1 MILPWPRWYL
11 NYFSKPGTSCLQV
24 VFQVF
29 PLHHTPSLESLQK
42 SWVRKLFGLQ
52 PLGENIKSLKAP
64 SKSLCAGE
72 ISEYFGLKIAFYFAW
87 LGHYTTALS
96 IPAIVGGAF
105 WVGVAFSF
113 KDTFCSLIVSSF
125 SFTDALSSLKTSASS
140 SFPFSMS
147 RGQHSIWRYSYNQTL
162 TYVVPAYVDMTSK
175 KTIDLIFHL
184 YWSRISLTKC
194 PRSSSPIFV
203 AQHLALITLH
213 LHLPE
218 SGMETTVGRAFT

>member
-1 MILPWPRWYL
+1 MLTYLSIGIQNSSRNINSGWTSAKAKPSCQSASVREWSHRLQYFCWEWCQWLDIILPWPRWHL
-11 NYFSKPGTSCLQV
+11 NYFSEPGTSCVQV

-29 PLHHTPSLESLQK
+29 PLHHTPSLENLQK

-52 PLGENIKSLKAP
+52 PLGNKSLKSP
-64 SKSLCAGE
+64 SKSLRAGE

-105 WVGVAFSF
+105 WVGVAILS

-147 RGQHSIWRYSYNQTL
+147 RGQHSIWRFSYNQTL
-162 TYVVPAYVDMTSK
+162 TYVVPAYVNKTSK
-175 KTIDLIFHL
+175 
-184 YWSRISLTKC
+184 
-194 PRSSSPIFV
+194 
-203 AQHLALITLH
+203 
-213 LHLPE
+213 
-218 SGMETTVGRAFT
+218 